1 MDCSGNLRPGV
12 ICTFVLLPS
21 LYRADLYFVNH
32 LYIISLFVVYFY
44 RGYEYNSIMDLI
56 NDI

>member
-21 LYRADLYFVNH
+21 LYRAAIYCVNY
-32 LYIISLFVVYFY
+32 LCIISLFVVYFY
-44 RGYEYNSIMDLI
+44 QGYVYNSIMDLI